1 MAKSSSSNGSKGG
14 YINFFKQAAFGA
26 VAGAVIDGF
35 SEVSKFPLLNDAA
48 PIGNNPSMSNA
59 ELIEYTAAGLMII
72 FGFLDLVAGVR
83 FGGIGKELLPTGL
96 GLAVGTH
103 FYETDIANMIG
114 ARGAAPAAATPKAA
128 AKAGGGN
135 FSAGN
140 YDFAGDVF

>member
-1 MAKSSSSNGSKGG
+1 MAKDSGGNKGG

-26 VAGAVIDGF
+26 AAGATIDAF
-35 SEVSKFPLLNDAA
+35 SEVSKLPLLNDAA
-48 PIGNNPSMSNA
+48 PIGHNPNMSNA
-59 ELIEYTAAGLMII
+59 ELLVYGASALMVV

-83 FGGIGKELLPTGL
+83 FAGIGKELLPTGL

-103 FYETDIANMIG
+103 YYETDLANLLG
-114 ARGAAPAAATPKAA
+114 VRGAAPAAATPKAA
-128 AKAGGGN
+128 VKGGN

>member
-1 MAKSSSSNGSKGG
+1 MAKDSSSGGKSG

-26 VAGAVIDGF
+26 AAGATIDAF
-35 SEVSKFPLLNDAA
+35 SEVSKMPVLNDAA

-59 ELIEYTAAGLMII
+59 ELIIYTSAGLMVVL
-72 FGFLDLVAGVR
+72 GFLDLVAGVR

-96 GLAVGTH
+96 GLFAGTH
-103 FYETDIANMIG
+103 FYETDLSNLLG
-114 ARGAAPAAATPKAA
+114 VRGAAPAAATPKAA
-128 AKAGGGN
+128 AKTGGGG